1 MGFKPEECAVI
12 EDSLPGIQAAIAGGF
27 DVFGFA
33 TEKNKTTFE
42 ESGAT
47 VFFNV
52 NELEHLLK
60 FNCT

>member
-1 MGFKPEECAVI
+1 MGFKSEECAVI

-33 TEKNKTTFE
+33 TEKNKPTFE

-47 VFFNV
+47 VFSVIPIFICCLV
-52 NELEHLLK
+52 LIE
-60 FNCT
+60 